1 MPPRVNITVRTVGE
15 QKLARLAA
23 AIKASGDKGLQR
35 ELRRSMSRSTA
46 PYRRAAKAGALQ
58 VLPHRGG
65 LAEHVAATARITT
78 RVTTSGPNIGVR
90 VTGASRDNLRRMD
103 EEGLVRHPVFGNRR
117 NWALERVH
125 PGWFTDPLILTANA
139 VGSKA
144 VEKAIDELAIKLQ
157 RSA

>member
-1 MPPRVNITVRTVGE
+1 VNVTVQTRGAE
-15 QKLARLAA
+15 KLTRLGA
-23 AIKASGDKGLQR
+23 AIKAGDKGLRR
-35 ELRRSMSRSTA
+35 ELNREMGRTTA
-46 PYRRAAKAGALQ
+46 PYRRAARAGALQ

-78 RVTTSGPNIGVR
+78 RVTTSGLGVGVR

-103 EEGLVRHPVFGNRR
+103 EDGIVRRPTFGHRPWKDQKIR
-117 NWALERVH
+117 

-139 VGSKA
+139 IGP
-144 VEKAIDELAIKLQ
+144 KAIDRALDQVIVKMQ

>member
-1 MPPRVNITVRTVGE
+1 MPPRVNVTVQTRGAE
-15 QKLARLAA
+15 KLTRLGA
-23 AIKASGDKGLQR
+23 AIKAGDKGLRR
-35 ELRRSMSRSTA
+35 ELNREMGRTTA
-46 PYRRAAKAGALQ
+46 PYRRAARAGALQ

-78 RVTTSGPNIGVR
+78 RVTTSGPGVGVR

-103 EEGLVRHPVFGNRR
+103 EDGIVRRPTFGHRPWKDQKIR
-117 NWALERVH
+117 

-139 VGSKA
+139 IGP
-144 VEKAIDELAIKLQ
+144 KAIDRALDQVIVKMQ

>member
-1 MPPRVNITVRTVGE
+1 VNVTVQTRGAE
-15 QKLARLAA
+15 KLTRLGA
-23 AIKASGDKGLQR
+23 AIKAGDKGLRR
-35 ELRRSMSRSTA
+35 ELNREMGRTTA
-46 PYRRAAKAGALQ
+46 PYRRAARAGALQ

-78 RVTTSGPNIGVR
+78 RVTTSGPGVGVR

-103 EEGLVRHPVFGNRR
+103 EDGIVRRPTFGHRPWKDQKIR
-117 NWALERVH
+117 

-139 VGSKA
+139 IGP
-144 VEKAIDELAIKLQ
+144 KAIDRALDQVIVKMQ

>member
-1 MPPRVNITVRTVGE
+1 MPPRVNVTVQTRGAE
-15 QKLARLAA
+15 KLTRLGA
-23 AIKASGDKGLQR
+23 AIKAGDKGLRR
-35 ELRRSMSRSTA
+35 ELNREMGRTTA
-46 PYRRAAKAGALQ
+46 PYRRAARAGALQ

-78 RVTTSGPNIGVR
+78 RVTTSGLGVGVR

-103 EEGLVRHPVFGNRR
+103 EDGIVRRPTFGHRPWKDQKIR
-117 NWALERVH
+117 

-139 VGSKA
+139 IGP
-144 VEKAIDELAIKLQ
+144 KAIDRALDQVIVKMQ